1 MSTPTDADRAE
12 LRRLVKAANTSLRNG
27 YKNKVTG
34 PVVGAPRF
42 ELYHSAPSLCSHK
55 VRTTLAEKQAAYVS
69 HDMIIMPMGKFIPQN
84 YRPEYVRLRLLG
96 APGAKLVS
104 GYTGESSV
112 TQQGFDPCVVPT
124 LVDHEAARVVIDS
137 QAICE
142 YISANVSTGT
152 DLVPADLKSE
162 IQAQV
167 DLVDR
172 APHVAALYG
181 AHPDVDS
188 RPAGL
193 RDRITGVHARKI
205 RVLETLIQHIGD
217 DAELRSAYES
227 KIAKEHAAGE
237 FVKTPDEMR
246 AVHKQMSAHVADLE
260 THLQAQKTG
269 PWVLG
274 EQFTLADI
282 VWTQSLYRMKWLGL
296 SGVWE
301 NDNSPAVAAYIER
314 AFERPSF
321 RSAVVAWP
329 GAYAPS
335 PHIAANAGFAAM
347 RAFTVDMVR
356 SLDWRQ
362 TIFGDPTFKLPSMT
376 EFTDGSAESSTA
388 SVS

>member
-1 MSTPTDADRAE
+1 MSGPTDADRVQF
-12 LRRLVKAANTSLRNG
+12 RKLVDAANKSLRNG

-34 PVVGAPRF
+34 KGTPRF

-55 VRTTLAEKQAAYVS
+55 VRTVLAEKEAAYVS
-69 HDMIIMPMGKFIPQN
+69 HDMLIMPMGKFIPQN
-84 YRPEYVRLRLLG
+84 YRPEYVRLRLRG
-96 APGAKLVS
+96 APGATMVS

-124 LVDHEAARVVIDS
+124 LVDHETARVVIDS

-142 YISANVSTGT
+142 YIALNAATGT
-152 DLVPADLKSE
+152 DLIPEDLKTA

-172 APHVAALYG
+172 APHVAVLYG
-181 AHPDVDS
+181 AHPDDDR

-205 RVLETLIQHIGD
+205 RVLETMIKHIGD
-217 DAELRSAYES
+217 DAELHAAYKS

-237 FVKTPDEMR
+237 FVKTPEEMR
-246 AVHKQMSAHVADLE
+246 AVHQQMAEHVRDLE
-260 THLQAQKTG
+260 THLEGQGAG

-274 EQFTLADI
+274 ERFTLADI
-282 VWTQSLYRMKWLGL
+282 VWTQSLWRLKWLGM
-296 SGVWE
+296 SDNWE
-301 NDNSPAVAAYIER
+301 NGKSPAVASYTER
-314 AFERPSF
+314 AFQRPSF

-335 PHIAANAGFAAM
+335 PHIPENSGFGAV
-347 RAFTVDMVR
+347 RAFTVDMMR
-356 SLDWRQ
+356 SVNWRQ
-362 TIFGDPTFKLPSMT
+362 TIFGDPTFKLPPMNQDT
-376 EFTDGSAESSTA
+376 GREDRAPAASA
-388 SVS
+388 